1 MLKRGGG
8 STRLCW
14 RLLNRD
20 CGNAIGDLVGLVG
33 SGGPWKVGQVGSAP
47 PSITGRNSVSQTV
60 WKLSPYWSRDSDIN
74 LARLTK
80 VSHFPLRLGL
90 RENNNNLTR

>member
-33 SGGPWKVGQVGSAP
+33 SGGPGKWVKWAAPLHPSPEGIPSHKQSGSFLHIGAVIAT
-47 PSITGRNSVSQTV
+47 SILRGSRKS
-60 WKLSPYWSRDSDIN
+60 LIFPY
-74 LARLTK
+74 
-80 VSHFPLRLGL
+80 G
-90 RENNNNLTR
+90 